1 MRNQKGVTLIE
12 LMVALT
18 VASIL
23 LGAAIPSFQQ
33 TIVNSRLTTTANELN
48 SSINY
53 IRSEAVRLGKSVK
66 LCKSNGGT
74 TCSTSSSVYWEN
86 GWIALD
92 SSGNLLKT
100 WPELKSGLTLRAYC
114 DPTTCSSSSNI
125 ENYLIYNPMGTTND
139 IGTFAVCNDSNE
151 ANAKVLIVA
160 RVRPRAGV
168 DSSADTDQIPETD
181 IDGSNGNISSCESP

>member
-33 TIVNSRLTTTANELN
+33 TIINSRLSSAANELN

-66 LCKSNGGT
+66 LCKNNGGT
-74 TCSTSSSVYWEN
+74 TCSTTTSVYWEK

-92 SSGNLLKT
+92 SDGNLLRT
-100 WPELKSGLTLRAYC
+100 WPELSSGVTLRAC
-114 DPTTCSSSSNI
+114 CNTPSSSPPSHI
-125 ENYLIYNPMGTTND
+125 ENYVIYNPMGATND
-139 IGTFAVCNDSNE
+139 IGTFAVCHDSNE
-151 ANAKVLIVA
+151 SGAKALVIT
-160 RVRPRAGV
+160 RVRPRMGN
-168 DSSADTDQIPETD
+168 DSDL
-181 IDGSNGNISSCESP
+181 SSCESP